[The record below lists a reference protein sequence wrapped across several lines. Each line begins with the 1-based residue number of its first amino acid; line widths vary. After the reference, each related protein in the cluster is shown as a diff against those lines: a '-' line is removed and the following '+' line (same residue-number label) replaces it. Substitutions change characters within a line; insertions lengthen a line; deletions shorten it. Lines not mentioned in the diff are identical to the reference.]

1 MGSWRKL
8 LRRMATDPKPVG
20 YTYDDASRILA
31 QLGFT
36 RSAAGHGGSHRVW
49 RRPRGD
55 GTFLRVGLVDA
66 GHGPMKREY
75 VHEMIAHLRGEGL
88 ITGEGDLV

>member
-1 MGSWRKL
+1 
-8 LRRMATDPKPVG
+8 MATDPKPVG
-20 YTYDDASRILA
+20 YTYEDASRVLS

-36 RSAAGHGGSHRVW
+36 LGPAGHGGSHRVW

-75 VHEMIAHLRGEGL
+75 VQDMIERLRTEGL